1 MKTIQ
6 YLEQIRRIDIVSRN
20 KLADLNKNIERV
32 RMSVGISG
40 VSYDKERVQTSNVSD
55 PTSKPAILLASM
67 EQETN
72 LAVNRML
79 ELRRRI
85 VSQIESI
92 ENLDY
97 YDILFRRFVMNE
109 SFNQISNAWKYSWGQ
124 TKQIYNDALNEFER
138 LYGDE
143 YLDLE
148 LEFW

>member
-148 LEFW
+148 LEYW

>member
-1 MKTIQ
+1 
-6 YLEQIRRIDIVSRN
+6 
-20 KLADLNKNIERV
+20 
-32 RMSVGISG
+32 
-40 VSYDKERVQTSNVSD
+40 
-55 PTSKPAILLASM
+55 M

-148 LEFW
+148 LEYW

>member
-32 RMSVGISG
+32 KMSVGISG

>member
-32 RMSVGISG
+32 KMSVGISG

-148 LEFW
+148 LEYW

>member
-20 KLADLNKNIERV
+20 KLDDLNKNIERV
-32 RMSVGISG
+32 KMSVGVSG
-40 VSYDKERVQTSNVSD
+40 VSYDRERVQTSSRSD
-55 PTSKPAILLASM
+55 PTSKPAILIASI

-72 LAVNRML
+72 AAVNRMMS
-79 ELRRRI
+79 LRQRI
-85 VSQIESI
+85 VGQIESI

-148 LEFW
+148 LEYW